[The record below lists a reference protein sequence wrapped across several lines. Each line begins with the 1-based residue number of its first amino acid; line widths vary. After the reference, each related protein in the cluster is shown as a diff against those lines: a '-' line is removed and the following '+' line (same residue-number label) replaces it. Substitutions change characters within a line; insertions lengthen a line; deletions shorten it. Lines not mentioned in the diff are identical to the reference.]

1 MDSRDYYLDMLKSPW
16 TMDMGVP
23 SLSEYPLYLLITLI
37 LKTLFLWLL
46 LRKDFPTQKIVF
58 AAIVIN
64 LISHPMSYFGSVLL
78 SMNFHIPWGVTS
90 VIALGWTVVLETALL
105 TVFLKRL
112 AWSSAMLY
120 TLGAQAMTLVIGI
133 ILGRHG
139 V

>member
-16 TMDMGVP
+16 TADMGIP
-23 SLSEYPLYLLITLI
+23 SFAEYPLYLGIALV

-46 LRKDFPTQKIVF
+46 LRKEFPAHKIVF
-58 AAIVIN
+58 AAVVIN
-64 LISHPMSYFGSVLL
+64 LISHPMSYFGSVML

-90 VIALGWTVVLETALL
+90 ILALGWTVILETALL

-112 AWSSAMLY
+112 AWSSALLY

-133 ILGRHG
+133 MLGRTG
-139 V
+139 I